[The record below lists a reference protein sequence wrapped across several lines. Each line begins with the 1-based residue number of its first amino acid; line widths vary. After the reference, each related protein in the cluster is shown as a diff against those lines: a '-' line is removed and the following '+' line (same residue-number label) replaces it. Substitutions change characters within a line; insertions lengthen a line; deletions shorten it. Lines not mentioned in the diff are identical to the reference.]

1 MRDYRK
7 HLTLLP
13 HKWQA
18 WALFAAGVL
27 AVVYWVLFFFI
38 RRTDMTVGIATTTK
52 HLYLLGIEHV
62 FVSVALMIACLSK
75 EEYEDEYV
83 MSVRYRAL
91 TILLFVLFIARAIVE
106 MIYGPIHNIVFSPT
120 INYQST
126 VLRSIIEAPI
136 LGKVYRVI
144 RYLCNS
150 NIMMLCYLLLL
161 KILKRTG
168 GGNSYGTLLLP
179 YSYKKGGWYT
189 LAVSLILI
197 PALIVFVFV
206 IWYKRGDAGFWN
218 GGKSFWDVYEA
229 NTALFRLIILLPYI
243 AIILICL
250 SKEKQEDEFIRH
262 IRVRTLICFVIIYLI
277 IGYVHALSE
286 NMYQLYLMRNMKSV
300 LYIGAIPLLIL
311 RLASWLPFAAVV
323 YALVLRKVLSNN
335 LKESS
340 NEE

>member
-150 NIMMLCYLLLL
+150 NIMMLCYLLFL

-168 GGNSYGTLLLP
+168 GGNSYGSLLLP
-179 YSYKKGGWYT
+179 YSYKKVGWYT

-335 LKESS
+335 LKESG

>member
-52 HLYLLGIEHV
+52 HLYLLGIENV

>member
-1 MRDYRK
+1 
-7 HLTLLP
+7 
-13 HKWQA
+13 
-18 WALFAAGVL
+18 
-27 AVVYWVLFFFI
+27 
-38 RRTDMTVGIATTTK
+38 
-52 HLYLLGIEHV
+52 
-62 FVSVALMIACLSK
+62 
-75 EEYEDEYV
+75 
-83 MSVRYRAL
+83 
-91 TILLFVLFIARAIVE
+91 
-106 MIYGPIHNIVFSPT
+106 
-120 INYQST
+120 
-126 VLRSIIEAPI
+126 
-136 LGKVYRVI
+136 
-144 RYLCNS
+144 
-150 NIMMLCYLLLL
+150 MLCYLLLL

-168 GGNSYGTLLLP
+168 GGNSYGSLLLP

-262 IRVRTLICFVIIYLI
+262 IRVRILIYFVLFFLI
-277 IGYVHALSE
+277 VAFCDSLSE
-286 NMYQLYLMRNMKSV
+286 RLYLVYLMRTKTVISAWV
-300 LYIGAIPLLIL
+300 IPLLFL
-311 RLASWLPFAAVV
+311 RLASWMPFVAVV
-323 YALVLRKVLSNN
+323 YALVLRKVLSKN